1 MQIAQHDLEHGNT
14 VNSGPIHGLEVVQA
28 DGFGNLDASP
38 NGCGGPTA
46 GCYDYGDAGDPY
58 RGTTGNGPFSQ
69 TSVPAAVR
77 NSDGLPAGLVVD
89 QITQLVPNGTMQFRL
104 SYPVWVVRA
113 MDTAA
118 VIQFDAVTYHL
129 FRDVLT
135 PGTVHSVS
143 VADTQFTVGGRTRQV
158 FVSWSGGQPRSF
170 SRSEERRVGKE
181 GRSRWSPYH

>member
-38 NGCGGPTA
+38 YGCGGPTT

-58 RGTTGNGPFSQ
+58 TGTTGNGTFSQ

-113 MDTAA
+113 TEDRKSTRLNSSHGYISYA
-118 VIQFDAVTYHL
+118 VFCL
-129 FRDVLT
+129 
-135 PGTVHSVS
+135 
-143 VADTQFTVGGRTRQV
+143 
-158 FVSWSGGQPRSF
+158 
-170 SRSEERRVGKE
+170 KKKN
-181 GRSRWSPYH
+181 

>member
-1 MQIAQHDLEHGNT
+1 
-14 VNSGPIHGLEVVQA
+14 
-28 DGFGNLDASP
+28 
-38 NGCGGPTA
+38 CGGPTA

-58 RGTTGNGPFSQ
+58 PGVTGNGTFSQ

-77 NSDGLPAGLVVD
+77 NVDGLPAGLVVD

-113 MDTAA
+113 TDTAA
-118 VIQFDAVTYHL
+118 VIQFDGVTDHL

-135 PGTVHSVS
+135 RGPMHSVS

-158 FVSWSGGQPRSF
+158 FGSWCGVQPR
-170 SRSEERRVGKE
+170 
-181 GRSRWSPYH
+181 RSRYTGSGTPDTLPR